1 MKTIGLIGGMSW
13 TSTLEYYR
21 LLNELTARRT
31 GGSHFAKVILYSLDF
46 GEVERIQHG
55 GRWDEAAKLL
65 TEAGRALKAA
75 GADFLL
81 ICSNTMHIVADAVQ
95 KGTGLPLLHIADVTG
110 DAIRRSGLK
119 RVGLLGTKFV
129 MESGFYRERLEGK
142 FGLKVLVPDEEDRD
156 VVHRVI
162 YDELCKGVVA
172 EESRAAYL
180 EIVRRLMGRG
190 AEGII
195 LGCTEITLLLRPE
208 DSPVPVFDTTRLHAE
223 AAVRMALEGE
233 GMPNRSRI

>member
-21 LLNELTARRT
+21 LLNELMAQRT

-46 GEVERIQHG
+46 GEVERIQHE

-65 TEAGRALKAA
+65 TEAAEALKTA

-172 EESRAAYL
+172 EESRIAYL

-233 GMPNRSRI
+233 AR

>member
-1 MKTIGLIGGMSW
+1 
-13 TSTLEYYR
+13 
-21 LLNELTARRT
+21 
-31 GGSHFAKVILYSLDF
+31 
-46 GEVERIQHG
+46 
-55 GRWDEAAKLL
+55 
-65 TEAGRALKAA
+65 
-75 GADFLL
+75 
-81 ICSNTMHIVADAVQ
+81 MHIVADAVQ
-95 KGTGLPLLHIADVTG
+95 KGAGLPLLHIADVTG
-110 DAIRRSGLK
+110 DTIRRCGLK

-162 YDELCKGVVA
+162 YDELCKGVVT
-172 EESRAAYL
+172 EESRTAYL

-233 GMPNRSRI
+233 AR